1 MSLPGQGNELKIADI
16 LLFVVCTYFVS
27 QNFLSDAEGRCK
39 ICMGILMI
47 LL

>member
-1 MSLPGQGNELKIADI
+1 MSLPGQGNRLKIADI
-16 LLFVVCTYFVS
+16 LLFEVSTYLVRPNS
-27 QNFLSDAEGRCK
+27 LSDAEGRCE